1 MEFHLFDRYEPRQ
14 SKKSKKDRAR
24 DNDIE
29 MDSEKERE
37 KLYTLNVMKIQNWLS
52 KHWVYMRR
60 LQIELAEPVK
70 SVDVN
75 KCIQHMQPFK

>member
-52 KHWVYMRR
+52 KH
-60 LQIELAEPVK
+60 
-70 SVDVN
+70 
-75 KCIQHMQPFK
+75 